1 MRKALASLLIVL
13 NLSATAVA
21 SGLKVDRVF
30 VLMRHGVRAP
40 IDGEVPAGTLTA
52 RPLPQW
58 PVAAEELTPH
68 GAKAVAVEAKLDR
81 ARLAHEGLFARGAC
95 PSQSAVRVW
104 TNSVSRT
111 IATGEAYAAAFAPDC
126 GLTVG
131 HKDLGT
137 ADPLFEPMR
146 IADFGFDPV
155 KAVASINAYTGG
167 LDALAQ
173 RQDAKI
179 RELDKLLDC
188 GNTQGCSPL
197 PSSLLRPSS
206 DGKGLE
212 VNGAISTT
220 SGTAQVLVLLYAEGL
235 VGPRTAWH
243 AISPAALKSV
253 GALHAALFDI
263 FSRSPYMAAYQ
274 AGPVSAALVKYINS
288 SDTTD
293 PAFTLLVGHDT
304 NVTALAGLL
313 GLKLTSPGYATGDV
327 APGGALW
334 IERLTNGRGQHFLR
348 FYYRSQ
354 SPQQLRD
361 LAHHASR
368 TRLILPSCTTGPN
381 HTCPVDRFTQI
392 VAEKMEAG
400 K

>member
-13 NLSATAVA
+13 NLSAPAMA

-81 ARLAHEGLFARGAC
+81 ARLAQEGLFARGAC
-95 PSQSAVRVW
+95 PSQGAVRVW

-155 KAVASINAYTGG
+155 KAVASINAYTAGSMR
-167 LDALAQ
+167 LP
-173 RQDAKI
+173 
-179 RELDKLLDC
+179 
-188 GNTQGCSPL
+188 NTRTQKSA
-197 PSSLLRPSS
+197 SS
-206 DGKGLE
+206 
-212 VNGAISTT
+212 T
-220 SGTAQVLVLLYAEGL
+220 S
-235 VGPRTAWH
+235 
-243 AISPAALKSV
+243 
-253 GALHAALFDI
+253 
-263 FSRSPYMAAYQ
+263 
-274 AGPVSAALVKYINS
+274 
-288 SDTTD
+288 
-293 PAFTLLVGHDT
+293 
-304 NVTALAGLL
+304 
-313 GLKLTSPGYATGDV
+313 
-327 APGGALW
+327 
-334 IERLTNGRGQHFLR
+334 
-348 FYYRSQ
+348 
-354 SPQQLRD
+354 
-361 LAHHASR
+361 
-368 TRLILPSCTTGPN
+368 C
-381 HTCPVDRFTQI
+381 
-392 VAEKMEAG
+392 
-400 K
+400 